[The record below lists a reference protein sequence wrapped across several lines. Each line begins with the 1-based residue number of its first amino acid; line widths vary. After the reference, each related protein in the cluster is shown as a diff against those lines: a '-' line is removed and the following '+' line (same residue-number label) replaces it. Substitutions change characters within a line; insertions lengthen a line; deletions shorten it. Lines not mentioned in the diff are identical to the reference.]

1 MVVEIFSERPSTFK
15 PELMYQTVK
24 LSTHVGYVEKEFFNK
39 NLSIGNEVYIT
50 IQHLTTRFSN
60 RLKKLGIEIELV
72 ANYPWIYLR
81 SINGMRVTETFAGE
95 HGFTAFFDGSKGCK
109 FSDRKKVFELIR
121 NYVRHE
127 EQITD
132 IQGEE
137 KL

>member
-1 MVVEIFSERPSTFK
+1 MKATVVEILSERPSTFK

-39 NLSIGNEVYIT
+39 NLSIGNGVNIT

-60 RLKKLGIEIELV
+60 RLKKLGIETELI

-81 SINGMRVTETFAGE
+81 SVNGVKVKEIFAAE

-109 FSDRKKVFELIR
+109 FSDRKKVFKLIR
-121 NYVRHE
+121 DYVRHE
-127 EQITD
+127 E
-132 IQGEE
+132 
-137 KL
+137 